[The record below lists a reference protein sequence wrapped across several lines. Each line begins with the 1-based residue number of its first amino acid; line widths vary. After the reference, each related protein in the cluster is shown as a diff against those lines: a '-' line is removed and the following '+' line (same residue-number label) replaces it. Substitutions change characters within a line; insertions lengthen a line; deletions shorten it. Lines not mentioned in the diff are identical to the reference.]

1 MIARRLALALGGTAL
16 LRPGLGLAA
25 DGERLRGIPALP
37 GGRSQVAATLHV
49 GAAEADGVRILEVAM
64 LPAGGSKP
72 ITRYDVE
79 LSKQLHLIA
88 VSEDLT
94 TFLHEHAERPGA
106 DGVFTVRMAFP
117 RGGLWHVYA
126 DAVPTGLGQ
135 QVARFGVRLDDTASA
150 ARPGTT
156 TAPSGSDGRYGAR
169 LDRVPLRAG
178 QEAAIGLHLLRDG
191 RPAPD
196 LAPYLGVA
204 AHAVFV
210 SVAELTYVHAHAMA
224 GGGGAHGG
232 HGMAGRMATVSPDL
246 VVHMTP
252 PKAGLY
258 ALWVQFMGGGQVRTV
273 PFVVE
278 VG

>member
-1 MIARRLALALGGTAL
+1 M
-16 LRPGLGLAA
+16 
-25 DGERLRGIPALP
+25 
-37 GGRSQVAATLHV
+37 AATLRV
-49 GAAEADGVRILEVAM
+49 GPAGEGGVRTLEVAM
-64 LPAGGSKP
+64 TPSGEAQP

-94 TFLHEHAERPGA
+94 VFLHEHAERPGA

-126 DAVPTGLGQ
+126 DAVPTGLGPQ
-135 QVARFGVRLDDTASA
+135 AMRFGVRLDDTASNP
-150 ARPGTT
+150 RPNTT
-156 TAPSGSDGRYGAR
+156 TALVGSDGRYGAR
-169 LDRVPLRAG
+169 LDPVPLRAG
-178 QEAAIGLHLLRDG
+178 REAALGLHLLRDG
-191 RPAPD
+191 KPAPD

-224 GGGGAHGG
+224 GGAMAGGAMAGGAMAGGAMAHGG
-232 HGMAGRMATVSPDL
+232 HGMAHGPVKVSPDL
-246 VVHMTP
+246 VAHLTP

-273 PFVVE
+273 PFVVA
-278 VG
+278 VV